1 MLRNRSPTLGEFRC
15 RDLLLFSLERPWKNN
30 SRNVSSI
37 PYGNFRC
44 DYTYS
49 PRFKRKLY
57 LLRDVPGR
65 SGIRIHAANWSYE
78 LMGCIALG
86 MQIGVLEGEVGLL
99 RSAPAIEKLVRFMNE
114 DSFLLEVRDV

>member
-1 MLRNRSPTLGEFRC
+1 MRRG
-15 RDLLLFSLERPWKNN
+15 
-30 SRNVSSI
+30 
-37 PYGNFRC
+37 
-44 DYTYS
+44 TYVGVGLIVALILAALAA
-49 PRFKRKLY
+49 FAAALY